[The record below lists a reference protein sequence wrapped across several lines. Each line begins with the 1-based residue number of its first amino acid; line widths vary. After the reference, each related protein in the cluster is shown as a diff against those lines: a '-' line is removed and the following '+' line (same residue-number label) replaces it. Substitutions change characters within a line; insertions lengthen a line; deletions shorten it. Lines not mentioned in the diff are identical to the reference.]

1 MKTGFNTVGATQ
13 VIAGNKGA
21 RANQETS
28 IQNVQGHQA
37 KLAKVTSQ
45 HLVGYNNIHFG
56 NGLGIFKPEMM
67 KNGNVEFALKEIK
80 KAGFKIKNVRTVEL
94 SDHTTKLHY
103 AELGQKAKAR
113 KKEGDLFL
121 TGIFKRTV
129 KNMQKGK
136 VTTFIVVGNE
146 QEVQRFKDFTGATN
160 YKKRDPKS
168 LRAKIEAREVK
179 RLQKQGK
186 SEAEIEAFRDE
197 FTFVHASDTEKYGKS
212 KEKNYD
218 REIRIHYPDLSKK
231 ERRK

>member
-1 MKTGFNTVGATQ
+1 MKTGFNSVGTTQ
-13 VIAGNKGA
+13 SIIGNKNI
-21 RANQETS
+21 RANKETS
-28 IQNVQGHQA
+28 TPNAQLHQA
-37 KLAKVTSQ
+37 KLANVTSQ
-45 HLVGYNNIHFG
+45 HLIGYNNIHFG

-67 KNGNVEFALKEIK
+67 SHGNVKFALKEIE
-80 KAGFKIKNVRTVEL
+80 KAGFKIKEVRTVEL

-103 AELGQKAKAR
+103 AELGQKAKQKA
-113 KKEGDLFL
+113 KAGDNFL
-121 TGIFKRTV
+121 KGIFQRTV

-146 QEVQRFKDFTGATN
+146 QEVQRFKEFTGATN

-197 FTFVHASDTEKYGKS
+197 FTFVHASDTDKYGKS

-218 REIRIHYPDLSKK
+218 REIRIHYPDLSKT
-231 ERRK
+231 ERKK

>member
-1 MKTGFNTVGATQ
+1 MKTGFNTIGTTQ
-13 VIAGNKGA
+13 GITTNKNVK
-21 RANQETS
+21 ANQGVS
-28 IQNVQGHQA
+28 IPNAGTNHSNY
-37 KLAKVTSQ
+37 AKVTSQ
-45 HLVGYNNIHFG
+45 HLLGYNNIHFG

-67 KNGNVEFALKEIK
+67 KNGNVNFALKEIE
-80 KAGFKIKNVRTVEL
+80 KAGFKIKEVKTTTL

-103 AELGQKAKAR
+103 AELGQKAKSR

-136 VTTFIVVGNE
+136 VTTFIVVGDE
-146 QEVQRFKDFTGATN
+146 KEVQRFKEFTGATN

-197 FTFVHASDTEKYGKS
+197 FTFVHASDTDKYGKS

-218 REIRIHYPDLSKK
+218 REIRIHYPNLTKAERKK
-231 ERRK
+231 